1 MEFKLGFGLRPR
13 TYILLWKLLKHFQVG
28 KPQVSLEL
36 SSQLEVTQANPP
48 QAEKLEIGRGGS
60 EGEANNLG
68 ILSVIQNG
76 LLVPTAWSSYNL
88 FSAIVTDPICYSS

>member
-1 MEFKLGFGLRPR
+1 M
-13 TYILLWKLLKHFQVG
+13 G

-76 LLVPTAWSSYNL
+76 LLVPTA
-88 FSAIVTDPICYSS
+88 